1 MKITSLMKSQTA
13 RSGIALLALLAAGN
27 MRAGQQELAAAI
39 GETRGEV
46 MQTRDQLQA
55 TVDTIDALT
64 KQKSGDM
71 RPAYDKFVAARAKT
85 QTAADI
91 TRNRADKMSSEA
103 GTHFST
109 WQKEIDGIANASV
122 KKKAQRRLESVQR
135 SYNKVLAQ
143 LKEAAGRF
151 RPLLSDLTDI
161 EKALSN
167 DLTPGGVK
175 SVRSSV
181 NDARWNLKSARSAT
195 YDALNE
201 LASME
206 KSLGTTASK

>member
-1 MKITSLMKSQTA
+1 MKRQTV
-13 RSGIALLALLAAGN
+13 RSGIALLALLAAGTAN
-27 MRAGQQELAAAI
+27 AGQQELATAI
-39 GETRGEV
+39 GETRSEV

-85 QTAADI
+85 ETAAAI
-91 TRNRADKMSSEA
+91 TRNRADKMSNEA

-109 WQKEIDGIANASV
+109 WQKEIDSIGNASL
-122 KKKAQRRLESVQR
+122 KKKSQRRLETVQR

-143 LKEAAGRF
+143 LKEAGSRF

-161 EKALSN
+161 EKALAN

-181 NDARWNLKSARSAT
+181 NDARWNLQSARRAT
-195 YDALNE
+195 YDALTE

-206 KSLGTTASK
+206 KSLGTTASR

>member
-1 MKITSLMKSQTA
+1 MKRQTV
-13 RSGIALLALLAAGN
+13 RSGIALLALLTAGVA
-27 MRAGQQELAAAI
+27 RAGQQELAAAI
-39 GETRGEV
+39 GETRSEV

-55 TVDTIDALT
+55 TVDAIDALT

-85 QTAADI
+85 QTAGDI
-91 TRNRADKMSSEA
+91 TRNRADKMSNEA

-143 LKEAAGRF
+143 MKEAGSRF

-161 EKALSN
+161 EKALAN

-181 NDARWNLKSARSAT
+181 SDARWNLKSARSAT
-195 YDALNE
+195 SDALTE